1 VDSSLPAG
9 EVARVAEFRAAL
21 RLFLR
26 KSERN
31 ARQSDLTPQRY
42 LLLLMI
48 KGAPG
53 GREHST
59 VTELAERLQLAQ
71 STVTE
76 LVRRAEETG
85 LVRREQSNSDGR
97 VAHLTLTEEGE
108 RRLMKAFTTNE
119 QERNE
124 LRASMPTRPRR
135 AAPRESRSSRESAR
149 TPAWKTPDAHRRAH
163 RTGCSRPQSQLRRI
177 PHRKARPRDSRPV
190 RRIRF
195 RRGSRRF
202 RRARGGS

>member
-1 VDSSLPAG
+1 MDSSLPAG

-31 ARQSDLTPQRY
+31 ARRSNLTPQRY

-85 LVRREQSNSDGR
+85 LVRRERSNSDGR

-108 RRLMKAFTTNE
+108 RRLMKAFTSNE
-119 QERNE
+119 QERNA
-124 LRASMPTRPRR
+124 LRDAI
-135 AAPRESRSSRESAR
+135 AR
-149 TPAWKTPDAHRRAH
+149 LDAD
-163 RTGCSRPQSQLRRI
+163 Q
-177 PHRKARPRDSRPV
+177 V
-190 RRIRF
+190 
-195 RRGSRRF
+195 
-202 RRARGGS
+202 